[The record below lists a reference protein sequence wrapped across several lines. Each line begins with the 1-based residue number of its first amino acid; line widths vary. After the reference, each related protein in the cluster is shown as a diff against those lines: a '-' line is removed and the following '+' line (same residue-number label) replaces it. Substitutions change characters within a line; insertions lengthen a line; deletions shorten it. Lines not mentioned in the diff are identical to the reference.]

1 MSATSGPR
9 GRVQQM
15 RQKASELSQAA
26 ERTTDPE
33 HRLRLQQKAQ
43 RLIAQSEQDG
53 DGMDGGTGGR

>member
-1 MSATSGPR
+1 MNAASRPV
-9 GRVQQM
+9 GRSQQM

-43 RLIAQSEQDG
+43 RLLTESEQDG
-53 DGMDGGTGGR
+53 NEADEWVGGR